1 MLTKSIVI
9 FLGLLATTA
18 LAQTE
23 STPSPAPLETTFEA
37 AGLVETKM
45 FLPENLLKGRL
56 HTVHQQ
62 AENDGL
68 RNTYF
73 LYSGERVFEVTT
85 GIALRAHIR
94 EIYALNTLRGMSKTE
109 EFGKALANAG
119 KKKLESAKGIVRDP
133 IGAIK
138 RVPKGASRFFG
149 RIGES
154 MKGGTSESEA
164 PAIQG
169 ITGVDKAK
177 VALAAKL
184 GVSPYSTNEE
194 LQEQL
199 TDTARAM
206 AGGGFIVNA
215 ATAAVGGGAG
225 TALSVLN
232 LNQNLQ
238 QTLATA
244 TASDLRIMNR
254 KKLFALGVT
263 RENADEFL
271 MHPWYSP
278 WHETI
283 MTDALATIGLD
294 PTLFLQAAIRAL
306 TEEDADYFQRLA
318 QIMARYHKAK
328 TPLNS
333 IQLEH
338 DRVCA
343 MDSNGTLV
351 VPLSCDYAIWNEH
364 AAGRI
369 ELFTQLPQSR
379 SEIKGLALWV
389 DGRVSERAAQE
400 LKNRKIDLA
409 TDVLAVPPKATTP

>member
-1 MLTKSIVI
+1 MLTKSIAIV
-9 FLGLLATTA
+9 LSLSATTG

-23 STPSPAPLETTFEA
+23 SSPSPAPLETAFEA
-37 AGLVETKM
+37 PGLVETKM

-73 LYSGERVFEVTT
+73 LYSGDSVFEATT
-85 GIALRAHIR
+85 GLALRARIR
-94 EIYALNTLRGMSKTE
+94 EIYAINTLRGMSKTE

-133 IGAIK
+133 VGAIK

-154 MKGGTSESEA
+154 MKGGTSESEG
-164 PAIQG
+164 PGIQS

-177 VALAAKL
+177 VALAARL

-199 TDTARAM
+199 TNTARAM

-215 ATAAVGGGAG
+215 ATAAVGGAAG
-225 TALSVLN
+225 DVLSVLN

-238 QTLATA
+238 QTLASA

-254 KKLFALGVT
+254 KKLFALGVS

-283 MTDALATIGLD
+283 VTDALDAIGLD
-294 PTLFLQAAIRAL
+294 PTPFLQAASRAL
-306 TEEDADYFQRLA
+306 TEEDASYFQRLA
-318 QIMARYHKAK
+318 QILARYHKTK
-328 TPLNS
+328 TPLSS

-343 MDSNGTLV
+343 MDSSGTLV
-351 VPLSCDYAIWNEH
+351 VPLSCDYAIWNEF
-364 AAGRI
+364 AAARI
-369 ELFTQLPQSR
+369 ELFHQLPQSR

-389 DGRVSERAAQE
+389 DGKVSERATEE
-400 LKNRKIDLA
+400 LKKRKIDVA
-409 TDVLAVPPKATTP
+409 TDVLAEASKPSAP

>member
-1 MLTKSIVI
+1 MLTKPFII
-9 FLGLLATTA
+9 GLGFFAATA

-45 FLPENLLKGRL
+45 FLPENLMKGRS

-68 RNTYF
+68 GNTYF
-73 LYSGERVFEVTT
+73 LYSGDRVLEVTS
-85 GIALRAHIR
+85 GFALRARIR
-94 EIYALNTLRGMSKTE
+94 ELYAINTLRGMSKTE

-119 KKKLESAKGIVRDP
+119 KKKLESAAGIVRDP
-133 IGAIK
+133 VGAIK

-154 MKGGTSESEA
+154 MKGGTSESEG
-164 PAIQG
+164 PAVQS

-184 GVSPYSTNEE
+184 GVNPYSTNEE

-199 TDTARAM
+199 TNTARAM

-225 TALSVLN
+225 EVLSLLN

-254 KKLFALGVT
+254 KKLFALGVI

-283 MTDALATIGLD
+283 VTDALATIGLD
-294 PTLFLQAAIRAL
+294 PTLFLQAASRAL
-306 TEEDADYFQRLA
+306 TEEDANYFQRLA
-318 QIMARYHKAK
+318 QILARYHTAK
-328 TPLNS
+328 TPLS
-333 IQLEH
+333 ALQLEH
-338 DRVCA
+338 DRICA

-351 VPLSCDYAIWNEH
+351 VPLSCDYAIWNEP
-364 AAGRI
+364 AASRV

-389 DGRVSERAAQE
+389 DGKVSERAAQE

-409 TDVLAVPPKATTP
+409 TDVLAEASKPKTP

>member
-9 FLGLLATTA
+9 LSGLFATTA
-18 LAQTE
+18 LAQSA
-23 STPSPAPLETTFEA
+23 STSSPPPPATTLEA

-45 FLPENLLKGRL
+45 FLPGNLMKGRL

-68 RNTYF
+68 LNTYF

-85 GIALRAHIR
+85 GIALRTRIR
-94 EIYALNTLRGMSKTE
+94 ELYAIDKLRGMSKTE

-119 KKKLESAKGIVRDP
+119 KKKLESAKGIIRDP
-133 IGAIK
+133 VGAIK

-154 MKGGTSESEA
+154 MKGGTSESEG
-164 PAIQG
+164 PGIQS
-169 ITGVDKAK
+169 ITGVDIAK
-177 VALAAKL
+177 VALAARL

-199 TDTARAM
+199 TNTARAM

-225 TALSVLN
+225 EVLSVLN

-238 QTLATA
+238 QTLASA

-254 KKLFALGVT
+254 KKLFALGVN

-283 MTDALATIGLD
+283 ITEALAAIGLD
-294 PTLFLQAAIRAL
+294 PTPFLQAASRAL
-306 TEEDADYFQRLA
+306 TEEDANYFQRLA
-318 QIMARYHKAK
+318 QILARYHKTK
-328 TPLNS
+328 TLLSS

-369 ELFTQLPQSR
+369 ELFAQIPQSR
-379 SEIKGLALWV
+379 SETKGLALWV
-389 DGRVSERAAQE
+389 DGKVSERAAQE
-400 LKNRKIDLA
+400 LRKQKIDLA
-409 TDVLAVPPKATTP
+409 TDVLSPSPTPSP